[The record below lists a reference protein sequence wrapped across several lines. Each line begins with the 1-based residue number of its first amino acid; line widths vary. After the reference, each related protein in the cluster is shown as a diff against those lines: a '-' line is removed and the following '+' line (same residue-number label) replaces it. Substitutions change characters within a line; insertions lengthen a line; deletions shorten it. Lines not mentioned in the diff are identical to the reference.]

1 MQKEA
6 NKNSMCRRNSLNSPP
21 PKPHSRKLNSMSDLS
36 KTQIRVP
43 TKFGIIDVVAICSG
57 VTILSIAAE
66 AREVDKIIAL
76 ILLPNYIVFSRFSR
90 KYPFESTM
98 SHSGSSSKRP
108 VSNSLSQWSD
118 LPSDASQ
125 HSLSSHHHHH
135 RSYDPEWDAK
145 EELRLRELEEARAR
159 AAQMEKTMRWWS
171 DCTAN
176 WREKWSK
183 VRTERNKAREETRV
197 LRGKLEVAAKEC
209 NTLKRE
215 KQDLYSQIERLKK
228 ENQLFNGNEEFID
241 EKKEDVPYTVGQ
253 NKERVIPERDVGP
266 GDKVTDLGDALITNA
281 LPKATKDDNVDDEN
295 EEISSTVVEVSDC
308 AHTNPD
314 LQFLDKF
321 LKQDCKEPLTISTIP
336 SMNEKKGSRL
346 SNRGIEDFNIPV
358 QELTEQKMAM
368 LQLRLDEASKTII
381 AERQEKNKLMKSID
395 KLQTEYNQLRM
406 KYEDMKKSKQDTM
419 KELSQIKAEHQDE
432 IDNMR
437 LDLEDEANSRS
448 NLDQRVA
455 ELRTELERLQGENAA
470 EWGRRERLETE
481 KLALERENK
490 KLRTQIEDL
499 DERLERKTKQMTLAS
514 DSDVKA
520 LQIELHEKN
529 KELADLKHAHTKLKK
544 VLQDKSTE
552 LAHALRRSEQYEA
565 EVKKLRGRIEELK
578 KELAAAEDEVDA
590 ATNNIRKLQRTNDEL
605 QEQVESLQVQVEHL
619 QSRLRNSA
627 SHALLTR
634 HANSSFTQVDP
645 MSEDDNLDF

>member
-1 MQKEA
+1 M
-6 NKNSMCRRNSLNSPP
+6 
-21 PKPHSRKLNSMSDLS
+21 RKL
-36 KTQIRVP
+36 
-43 TKFGIIDVVAICSG
+43 
-57 VTILSIAAE
+57 
-66 AREVDKIIAL
+66 L
-76 ILLPNYIVFSRFSR
+76 IEKNVWGSLLWRLFWTWCMLTSCRKLKLLPNYNVFSRFSR
-90 KYPFESTM
+90 NHPLLGTM
-98 SHSGSSSKRP
+98 SHSGSSAKRP

-241 EKKEDVPYTVGQ
+241 EKKEDIPYTGQ

-266 GDKVTDLGDALITNA
+266 GDKMTDLGDALITNA
-281 LPKATKDDNVDDEN
+281 LPKATKDDNEDDEN
-295 EEISSTVVEVSDC
+295 VEISSTVVEVSDC
-308 AHTNPD
+308 THTNPD

-336 SMNEKKGSRL
+336 GMNEKKGSRL

-455 ELRTELERLQGENAA
+455 ELRSELERLQGENAA

-619 QSRLRNSA
+619 QSSKEKD
-627 SHALLTR
+627 
-634 HANSSFTQVDP
+634 SSKISMVEELCKSCPTDTAC
-645 MSEDDNLDF
+645 

>member
-1 MQKEA
+1 
-6 NKNSMCRRNSLNSPP
+6 
-21 PKPHSRKLNSMSDLS
+21 
-36 KTQIRVP
+36 
-43 TKFGIIDVVAICSG
+43 
-57 VTILSIAAE
+57 
-66 AREVDKIIAL
+66 
-76 ILLPNYIVFSRFSR
+76 
-90 KYPFESTM
+90 M
-98 SHSGSSSKRP
+98 SHSGSSTKRP

-125 HSLSSHHHHH
+125 HSLQSHHHHH

-145 EELRLRELEEARAR
+145 EELRMRELEEARAR

-215 KQDLYSQIERLKK
+215 KQELYSQIERLKK

-241 EKKEDVPYTVGQ
+241 EKKEDIPYTGGQQ

-266 GDKVTDLGDALITNA
+266 GDKVSDLGDVLITNS
-281 LPKATKDDNVDDEN
+281 LPKPTKEDNADDEN
-295 EEISSTVVEVSDC
+295 VEISSTVVEVSDC
-308 AHTNPD
+308 GITNPD
-314 LQFLDKF
+314 MQFLDKF
-321 LKQDCKEPLTISTIP
+321 LNKEAITTNTIP
-336 SMNEKKGSRL
+336 SVNDKKVSRL
-346 SNRGIEDFNIPV
+346 LNRGIEDFNVPV
-358 QELTEQKMAM
+358 QEMTEQKVAM

-406 KYEDMKKSKQDTM
+406 KYEDMKKSKQDIM

-437 LDLEDEANSRS
+437 LDLEDEANNRS

-455 ELRTELERLQGENAA
+455 ELRSELERLQSENAA

-499 DERLERKTKQMTLAS
+499 NERMERKTKQMTLAS

-529 KELADLKHAHTKLKK
+529 KELVDLKHAHTKLKK

-578 KELAAAEDEVDA
+578 KELASAEDEVDA

-605 QEQVESLQVQVEHL
+605 QEQIESLQVQVEHL
-619 QSRLRNSA
+619 QSRLKNST

-634 HANSSFTQVDP
+634 HANSTFAQVDP

>member
-1 MQKEA
+1 MYFGA
-6 NKNSMCRRNSLNSPP
+6 LSLEN
-21 PKPHSRKLNSMSDLS
+21 
-36 KTQIRVP
+36 
-43 TKFGIIDVVAICSG
+43 
-57 VTILSIAAE
+57 
-66 AREVDKIIAL
+66 
-76 ILLPNYIVFSRFSR
+76 
-90 KYPFESTM
+90 TM
-98 SHSGSSSKRP
+98 SHSGSSAKRP

-118 LPSDASQ
+118 HPSDASQ

-145 EELRLRELEEARAR
+145 EELRMRELEEARAR

-197 LRGKLEVAAKEC
+197 LRGKLEIAAKEC

-215 KQDLYSQIERLKK
+215 KQDLFMQVERLKK

-241 EKKEDVPYTVGQ
+241 DKKEDVSYIGGQ

-266 GDKVTDLGDALITNA
+266 GDKVTDLENVFITNS
-281 LPKATKDDNVDDEN
+281 LPKSTKDDNADDVNIEV
-295 EEISSTVVEVSDC
+295 SSTVVEVSDC

-321 LKQDCKEPLTISTIP
+321 LKQDSKDTIAINTIP
-336 SMNEKKGSRL
+336 SVNEKKVSRIL
-346 SNRGIEDFNIPV
+346 NRSIEDFNVPV
-358 QELTEQKMAM
+358 QEITEQKVAM

-381 AERQEKNKLMKSID
+381 AERQEKNQLMKSMD
-395 KLQTEYNQLRM
+395 KMQSEYNQLRI
-406 KYEDMKKSKQDTM
+406 KYEDVKKSKQDIM

-455 ELRTELERLQGENAA
+455 ELRSELERLQSENAA

-499 DERLERKTKQMTLAS
+499 NERMERKTKQMTLAS

-578 KELAAAEDEVDA
+578 KELASAEDEVDA

-619 QSRLRNSA
+619 QSSKEKD
-627 SHALLTR
+627 
-634 HANSSFTQVDP
+634 SSTISVVEELSEPCSVDTAC
-645 MSEDDNLDF
+645 

>member
-1 MQKEA
+1 
-6 NKNSMCRRNSLNSPP
+6 
-21 PKPHSRKLNSMSDLS
+21 
-36 KTQIRVP
+36 
-43 TKFGIIDVVAICSG
+43 
-57 VTILSIAAE
+57 
-66 AREVDKIIAL
+66 
-76 ILLPNYIVFSRFSR
+76 
-90 KYPFESTM
+90 M
-98 SHSGSSSKRP
+98 SHSGSSAKRP
-108 VSNSLSQWSD
+108 MSNSLSQWSD

-125 HSLSSHHHHH
+125 HSLQSHHHHH

-145 EELRLRELEEARAR
+145 EELRMRELEEARAR

-215 KQDLYSQIERLKK
+215 KQELFSQIERLKK
-228 ENQLFNGNEEFID
+228 ENQLFNGNEEFIE
-241 EKKEDVPYTVGQ
+241 EKKEDIPYTGGQQ

-266 GDKVTDLGDALITNA
+266 GDKVSDFGDVLITNS
-281 LPKATKDDNVDDEN
+281 LPKPMKEDNADDEN
-295 EEISSTVVEVSDC
+295 TDMSSTVAEVSDC
-308 AHTNPD
+308 GLTNPD
-314 LQFLDKF
+314 MQFLDKF
-321 LKQDCKEPLTISTIP
+321 LNKDAISSNTIP
-336 SMNEKKGSRL
+336 SVNDKKVSRL
-346 SNRGIEDFNIPV
+346 LNRGIEDFNVPV
-358 QELTEQKMAM
+358 QEMTEQKLAM

-381 AERQEKNKLMKSID
+381 AERQEKNKLMKNID

-406 KYEDMKKSKQDTM
+406 KYEDMKKSKQDIM

-437 LDLEDEANSRS
+437 LDLEDEANNRS

-455 ELRTELERLQGENAA
+455 ELRSELERLQSENAA

-481 KLALERENK
+481 KLTLERENK

-499 DERLERKTKQMTLAS
+499 NERMERKNKQMTLAS

-578 KELAAAEDEVDA
+578 KELASAEDEVDA

-605 QEQVESLQVQVEHL
+605 QEQIESLQVQVEHL
-619 QSRLRNSA
+619 QSRLKNST

-634 HANSSFTQVDP
+634 HANTTFAQVDP